1 MKRKFFIF
9 LLVFIFTLSTANS
22 QDGSLRDVTII
33 SQKSGK
39 PISFSLYLPS
49 GYEKSNKAYPVIYHL
64 HSLGDN
70 FRSAWRP
77 LVIKYINYAV
87 SLGIIDDCIIVF
99 PDGYE
104 NSMWG
109 NSADGLKPAETDLIE
124 DIIPFV
130 DYFYRTVP
138 YREFRF
144 VQGFSMGGFGAVKF
158 LSKYPDLF
166 AKAVSLDGG
175 MRTWATL
182 QSGRP
187 QIAREIFFNNENLFA
202 EFAPWKYLSFYSD
215 ILSLDTMF
223 YISVGDFKSLNKTFA
238 DSLTYYGIPFVYST
252 TLCKHDIDCLLDRE
266 WLNIA
271 EFYSK
276 SIPKTNDM
284 NAKIVSSPLRNSQNS
299 ILVINYS
306 LERVG
311 RAKIDLF
318 DTEGNLIMNVVNE
331 FEVSGEFRKDIPLN
345 GNIKKGRYILVYDVP
360 NQKRIRKFILIK

>member
-1 MKRKFFIF
+1 MKYKF
-9 LLVFIFTLSTANS
+9 LVFLSVSLLHFANAFS
-22 QDGSLRDVTII
+22 QNGSFRDVTII

-39 PISFSLYLPS
+39 PISFSLYLPPD
-49 GYEKSNKAYPVIYHL
+49 YEKSNKAYPVIYHL

-70 FRSAWRP
+70 FRSAWRS

-87 SLGIIDDCIIVF
+87 NLGIIDDCIIVF

-109 NSADGLKPAETDLIE
+109 NSADGSKTAESDLID

-158 LSKYPDLF
+158 ISKYPELF

-182 QSGRP
+182 LSGRP
-187 QIAREIFFNNENLFA
+187 QIAKEVFDNNEKLFA
-202 EFAPWKYLSFYSD
+202 EFAPWKYISFYSD
-215 ILSLDTMF
+215 ILSLDTLF

-238 DSLTYYGIPFVYST
+238 DSLAFYSIPFVYST

-276 SIPKTNDM
+276 SISKTNDI
-284 NAKIVSSPLRNSQNS
+284 NAKVVQSPLRNSQNS
-299 ILVINYS
+299 ILIINYS
-306 LERVG
+306 LEKVG

-318 DTEGNLIMNVVNE
+318 DTDGNLIMNVVNE
-331 FEVSGEFRKDIPLN
+331 FEVSGEFRKDIQIN
-345 GNIKKGRYILVYDVP
+345 GSLKKGKYILVYDVP
-360 NQKRIRKFILIK
+360 NQKRMRKFILIK

>member
-1 MKRKFFIF
+1 MKYKFFVF
-9 LLVFIFTLSTANS
+9 LIALLFQVENTFS
-22 QDGSLRDVTII
+22 QNGSLRDVTII
-33 SQKSGK
+33 SQKNGK

-49 GYEKSNKAYPVIYHL
+49 DYEKSNKAYPVIYHL

-70 FRSAWRP
+70 FRSTWRP

-87 SLGIIDDCIIVF
+87 NLGIIDDCIIVF

-109 NSADGLKPAETDLIE
+109 NSADGSKTAESDLIDE
-124 DIIPFV
+124 IIPFV

-144 VQGFSMGGFGAVKF
+144 IQGFSMGGFGAVKF

-175 MRTWATL
+175 MRTWASL
-182 QSGRP
+182 LSGRP
-187 QIAREIFFNNENLFA
+187 QIARDVFYNNENLFY
-202 EFAPWKYLSFYSD
+202 EFAPWKYISSNSD
-215 ILSLDTMF
+215 ILSLDTLF
-223 YISVGDFKSLNKTFA
+223 YISVGDFKSLNQTFA
-238 DSLTYYGIPFVYST
+238 DSLSYYGIPFVYSP

-276 SIPKTNDM
+276 STTKTNDV

-299 ILVINYS
+299 ILIINYS
-306 LERVG
+306 LEKVG
-311 RAKIDLF
+311 RTKIDLF
-318 DTEGNLIMNVVNE
+318 DTDGNLIMNIVNE
-331 FEVSGEFRKDIPLN
+331 FEVSGEFRKDIQLN
-345 GNIKKGRYILVYDVP
+345 GNLKKDKYILVYDVP
-360 NQKRIRKFILIK
+360 NQKRIRKVILIK